1 MSDRPSIKTTAVA
14 YEQQQQFKLQ
24 TSGSSHISPISHCV
38 RNSNNKNNN
47 NNSSSSNSSS
57 SSSSSSGSS
66 GSSSSSSSTST
77 STSSNSSS
85 NSNKNTNTSTN
96 NNNNKPSHLKKL
108 YKSNNNNN
116 NNNDKKPQKREE
128 QIHSVI
134 LKTPIAR
141 RPSVSAPTTP
151 LQRRYTSSKTKRNER
166 RKEIYEVLNAELE
179 PVSDLDNSSSSS
191 SDTSLAKKKAN
202 RISMF
207 INGSKRQDTS
217 TIRKRHHSNNAI
229 DGRVYAGPM
238 FSNSPAPDT
247 LPIPTF
253 SSSPIVPIVQE
264 PVNILSA
271 SASPSF
277 SLREFDVDL
286 SEIQSKLRAL
296 LKM

>member
-1 MSDRPSIKTTAVA
+1 
-14 YEQQQQFKLQ
+14 
-24 TSGSSHISPISHCV
+24 
-38 RNSNNKNNN
+38 
-47 NNSSSSNSSS
+47 
-57 SSSSSSGSS
+57 
-66 GSSSSSSSTST
+66 
-77 STSSNSSS
+77 
-85 NSNKNTNTSTN
+85 N

-108 YKSNNNNN
+108 YKSNNNN

-179 PVSDLDNSSSSS
+179 PVPDLDSSSSS

-264 PVNILSA
+264 PVSILSA